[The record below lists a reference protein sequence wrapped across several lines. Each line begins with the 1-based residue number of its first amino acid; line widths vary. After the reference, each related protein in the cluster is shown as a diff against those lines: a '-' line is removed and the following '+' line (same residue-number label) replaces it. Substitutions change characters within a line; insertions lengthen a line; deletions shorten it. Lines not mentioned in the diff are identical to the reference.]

1 MPIGKSAI
9 KRVSSAGYANLKNE
23 APDMENSVVAVEE
36 KSAPVQ
42 NKTAAKP
49 TAKKAEA
56 KPAAKKAEAKPTAKK
71 AEAKPAAK
79 KAEAKPTAKKAE
91 AKPAAKKAATKPEA
105 KKPAVKKPA
114 KTEEKADVKAS
125 VLPRGAE
132 TAVMITESFKAN
144 EPESKGYYN
153 LGDDMPVYLL

>member
-49 TAKKAEA
+49 AAKKPAPKKAEA
-56 KPAAKKAEAKPTAKK
+56 KPAAKKAEAKPAAKK
-71 AEAKPAAK
+71 TEAKPAAK
-79 KAEAKPTAKKAE
+79 KAEAKPAPKKAE
-91 AKPAAKKAATKPEA
+91 AKPGA

-114 KTEEKADVKAS
+114 KAEEKAEVKAS

-132 TAVMITESFKAN
+132 TAVTITESFKAN

-153 LGDDMPVYLL
+153 LGDDMPAYLL

>member
-1 MPIGKSAI
+1 MPVGKSAI

-36 KSAPVQ
+36 KRSAPVQ

-49 TAKKAEA
+49 AAKKTET
-56 KPAAKKAEAKPTAKK
+56 KPAAKKTET
-71 AEAKPAAK
+71 KPAAK
-79 KAEAKPTAKKAE
+79 KPTVKKSV
-91 AKPAAKKAATKPEA
+91 A
-105 KKPAVKKPA
+105 KKP
-114 KTEEKADVKAS
+114 VKAEKKEEVKAA

-132 TAVMITESFKAN
+132 TAVKITESFRAN

-153 LGDDMPVYLL
+153 LGDSMPVYLL

>member
-49 TAKKAEA
+49 TAKK
-56 KPAAKKAEAKPTAKK
+56 PAAKK

-79 KAEAKPTAKKAE
+79 KAEAKPAPKKAEAKPAPKKAE
-91 AKPAAKKAATKPEA
+91 AKPAAKKAEAKPATKKPAA
-105 KKPAVKKPA
+105 KKPA
-114 KTEEKADVKAS
+114 KAEVKAS

-153 LGDDMPVYLL
+153 LGDDMPAYLL

>member
-42 NKTAAKP
+42 NKTA
-49 TAKKAEA
+49 
-56 KPAAKKAEAKPTAKK
+56 
-71 AEAKPAAK
+71 
-79 KAEAKPTAKKAE
+79 AKPTAKKAE

>member
-42 NKTAAKP
+42 NKTATKT
-49 TAKKAEA
+49 TAKK
-56 KPAAKKAEAKPTAKK
+56 PAPKKAEAKPTAKK
-71 AEAKPAAK
+71 AEAKPA
-79 KAEAKPTAKKAE
+79 PKKAE
-91 AKPAAKKAATKPEA
+91 AKPAAKKPAVKTAEAKPAAKKPTAKKSVA
-105 KKPAVKKPA
+105 KKPA
-114 KTEEKADVKAS
+114 KAEVKAS

-153 LGDDMPVYLL
+153 LGDDMPAYLL

>member
-1 MPIGKSAI
+1 MPVGKSAI

-36 KSAPVQ
+36 KRSAPVQ

-49 TAKKAEA
+49 AAKKTETKPAVKKPAVKTAEA
-56 KPAAKKAEAKPTAKK
+56 KPAAKKPTARKSVTKKPVK
-71 AEAKPAAK
+71 AEK
-79 KAEAKPTAKKAE
+79 KEE
-91 AKPAAKKAATKPEA
+91 VKAA
-105 KKPAVKKPA
+105 
-114 KTEEKADVKAS
+114 

-132 TAVMITESFKAN
+132 TAVKITESFRAN

-153 LGDDMPVYLL
+153 LGDSMPVYLL

>member
-9 KRVSSAGYANLKNE
+9 KRVSSAGYATLKNE
-23 APDMENSVVAVEE
+23 APDLENRVVAVEE

-42 NKTAAKP
+42 NKTATKTTAKKP
-49 TAKKAEA
+49 APKKAEA
-56 KPAAKKAEAKPTAKK
+56 KPAAKKTEA
-71 AEAKPAAK
+71 
-79 KAEAKPTAKKAE
+79 
-91 AKPAAKKAATKPEA
+91 KPEA
-105 KKPAVKKPA
+105 KKPAAKKPA
-114 KTEEKADVKAS
+114 KAEVKAS

>member
-42 NKTAAKP
+42 NKTA
-49 TAKKAEA
+49 
-56 KPAAKKAEAKPTAKK
+56 
-71 AEAKPAAK
+71 
-79 KAEAKPTAKKAE
+79 AKPTAKKAE

-153 LGDDMPVYLL
+153 LGDDMPAYLL

>member
-49 TAKKAEA
+49 TAKKSA
-56 KPAAKKAEAKPTAKK
+56 
-71 AEAKPAAK
+71 
-79 KAEAKPTAKKAE
+79 
-91 AKPAAKKAATKPEA
+91 A
-105 KKPAVKKPA
+105 KKPA
-114 KTEEKADVKAS
+114 KAEVKAS

>member
-42 NKTAAKP
+42 NKTAVKP
-49 TAKKAEA
+49 TAKKPAPKKAEA
-56 KPAAKKAEAKPTAKK
+56 KPKAKKTEAKPGAK
-71 AEAKPAAK
+71 KPAAK
-79 KAEAKPTAKKAE
+79 KPAKAE
-91 AKPAAKKAATKPEA
+91 
-105 KKPAVKKPA
+105 
-114 KTEEKADVKAS
+114 VKAS

-144 EPESKGYYN
+144 EPDSKGYCN
-153 LGDDMPVYLL
+153 LGDDMPAYLL

>member
-49 TAKKAEA
+49 TAKK
-56 KPAAKKAEAKPTAKK
+56 PAAKKAEAKPKAKK

-79 KAEAKPTAKKAE
+79 KTETKPAPKKAE
-91 AKPAAKKAATKPEA
+91 PKPGA

-114 KTEEKADVKAS
+114 KAEEKAEVKSS

-153 LGDDMPVYLL
+153 LGDDMPAYLL

>member
-42 NKTAAKP
+42 NKTA
-49 TAKKAEA
+49 
-56 KPAAKKAEAKPTAKK
+56 AKPTAKK

>member
-42 NKTAAKP
+42 NKTATKTTAKKP
-49 TAKKAEA
+49 APKKAEA
-56 KPAAKKAEAKPTAKK
+56 
-71 AEAKPAAK
+71 
-79 KAEAKPTAKKAE
+79 
-91 AKPAAKKAATKPEA
+91 KPEA
-105 KKPAVKKPA
+105 KKPAAKKPA
-114 KTEEKADVKAS
+114 KAEVKAS

>member
-49 TAKKAEA
+49 AVRKPAAKKAEA

-71 AEAKPAAK
+71 AEAKPAPK
-79 KAEAKPTAKKAE
+79 KAEA
-91 AKPAAKKAATKPEA
+91 KPEA

-114 KTEEKADVKAS
+114 TKKPAKAEVKAS

>member
-49 TAKKAEA
+49 TAKK
-56 KPAAKKAEAKPTAKK
+56 PAAKK

-79 KAEAKPTAKKAE
+79 KTETKPAAKKAE
-91 AKPAAKKAATKPEA
+91 AKPEANPTAKKPTAKKPTAKKSVA
-105 KKPAVKKPA
+105 KKPA
-114 KTEEKADVKAS
+114 KAEVKAS

>member
-49 TAKKAEA
+49 AAKKAEA
-56 KPAAKKAEAKPTAKK
+56 KPAAKKAEAKPATKK
-71 AEAKPAAK
+71 AEAKPATK
-79 KAEAKPTAKKAE
+79 KAEVKPTAKKAE
-91 AKPAAKKAATKPEA
+91 AKPAAKK
-105 KKPAVKKPA
+105 PA
-114 KTEEKADVKAS
+114 KAEVKAS